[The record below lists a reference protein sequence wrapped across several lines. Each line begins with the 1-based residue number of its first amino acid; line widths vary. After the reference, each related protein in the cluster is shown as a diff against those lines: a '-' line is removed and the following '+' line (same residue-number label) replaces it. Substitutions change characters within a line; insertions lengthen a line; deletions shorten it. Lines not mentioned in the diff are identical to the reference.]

1 MRLPRLRWIS
11 IGVSVAAVAAMLGV
25 SAVLGFAVEL
35 LGIFRDFNIPLLV
48 ITAVLPWALVLT
60 VALTGIARWWGSRT
74 AAVGA
79 GILLG
84 AAGGIVFMLGLF
96 VPYPL
101 GVGGR
106 ELREFGTADVGWFN
120 WLWSWLLMGAAGGA
134 IIGVGAGA
142 MARALNSGFGADKPI
157 VREGNR

>member
-1 MRLPRLRWIS
+1 MATRHWKR
-11 IGVSVAAVAAMLGV
+11 VSAIVAMLGV

-35 LGIFRDFNIPLLV
+35 VDIFRDFNIPLLL

-60 VALTGIARWWGSRT
+60 VALTGIARWGSPT

-106 ELREFGTADVGWFN
+106 ELRGFGGPDVGSFTL
-120 WLWSWLLMGAAGGA
+120 LWYWLLVGAAGGA
-134 IIGVGAGA
+134 IIGGGAGA

>member
-1 MRLPRLRWIS
+1 
-11 IGVSVAAVAAMLGV
+11 MLGV

-35 LGIFRDFNIPLLV
+35 VDIFRDFNIPLLV

-60 VALTGIARWWGSRT
+60 VALAGIARWGSRT

-84 AAGGIVFMLGLF
+84 AAGGMVFMLGLF

-101 GVGGR
+101 GLGGR
-106 ELREFGTADVGWFN
+106 ELQEFGTADVSWFN

-142 MARALNSGFGADKPI
+142 TARALNSGFERQAK
-157 VREGNR
+157 R

>member
-1 MRLPRLRWIS
+1 MATRHWKR
-11 IGVSVAAVAAMLGV
+11 VSAIAAMLGV

-35 LGIFRDFNIPLLV
+35 VDIFRDFNIPLLL

-60 VALTGIARWWGSRT
+60 MALTGIARWWGSRT
-74 AAVGA
+74 AAVAA

-84 AAGGIVFMLGLF
+84 AAGGMVFMLGLF
-96 VPYPL
+96 VPFPL

-106 ELREFGTADVGWFN
+106 ELREFGGPDVGSFTL
-120 WLWSWLLMGAAGGA
+120 LWYWLLVGAAGGA

-157 VREGNR
+157 IRDGNR

>member
-1 MRLPRLRWIS
+1 MATRHWKR
-11 IGVSVAAVAAMLGV
+11 VSAIVAMLGV

-35 LGIFRDFNIPLLV
+35 VDIFRDLDIPLLL

-60 VALTGIARWWGSRT
+60 MALTGIARWWGSRT
-74 AAVGA
+74 AAVAA

-84 AAGGIVFMLGLF
+84 AAGGMVFMLGLF
-96 VPYPL
+96 VPFPL

-106 ELREFGTADVGWFN
+106 ELREFGGPDVGSFTA
-120 WLWSWLLMGAAGGA
+120 LWYWLLTGAAGGA

-142 MARALNSGFGADKPI
+142 MARVLNSGFGAHKPI
-157 VREGNR
+157 VGEGNR

>member
-1 MRLPRLRWIS
+1 MASRHWKR
-11 IGVSVAAVAAMLGV
+11 VSAIAAMLGV

-35 LGIFRDFNIPLLV
+35 VDNFHDLNIPLLL
-48 ITAVLPWALVLT
+48 ISAVLPWGLVLT
-60 VALTGIARWWGSRT
+60 VALTGIARGWGSRT
-74 AAVGA
+74 AAVAA

-84 AAGGIVFMLGLF
+84 AAGGMVFILGLF

-106 ELREFGTADVGWFN
+106 ELQGFGTSDVSWFN
-120 WLWSWLLMGAAGGA
+120 WLRAWLLMGAVGGA

-142 MARALNSGFGADKPI
+142 IAWALNSGFGEHEPI